1 MTEKTVYEKMVALA
15 SNEVSGWLEDAKWR
29 IENEGWLK
37 HSQYI
42 ALTILRTL
50 RAKKI
55 SQKELAE
62 MVGVSPQQISKIVKG
77 RENLTLETIAKLEAA
92 LGEILIEIPSRN
104 EDPVP
109 LPDSPEK
116 KEKQTGKTSAHYP
129 AAHAGKKTV
138 VKETT
143 EKKMWSA
150 KKGSADSRKG
160 NKTAKDV
167 HKAR

>member
-1 MTEKTVYEKMVALA
+1 MTEKTVYEKMAALA

-50 RAKKI
+50 RAKKM
-55 SQKELAE
+55 SQKVLAE

-92 LGEILIEIPSRN
+92 LGEILIEVPSRS
-104 EDPVP
+104 EDPAP
-109 LPDSPEK
+109 LAESPK
-116 KEKQTGKTSAHYP
+116 KSVKQAVKSSADYP
-129 AAHAGKKTV
+129 VTHAGRQAV
-138 VKETT
+138 VKE
-143 EKKMWSA
+143 KNDKGKWSA
-150 KKGSADSRKG
+150 KKGKSDPRKG
-160 NKTAKDV
+160 GKTWTVVQKT
-167 HKAR
+167 R

>member
-1 MTEKTVYEKMVALA
+1 MTEKTVYEKMAALA
-15 SNEVSGWLEDAKWR
+15 SKEVSGWLEDAKWR

-50 RAKKI
+50 RAKKM
-55 SQKELAE
+55 SQKALAE
-62 MVGVSPQQISKIVKG
+62 RIGVSPQQISKIVKG
-77 RENLTLETIAKLEAA
+77 GGNLTLETIAKIESA
-92 LGEILIEIPSRN
+92 LGIPLIEVPFRN
-104 EDPVP
+104 EEPAP

-116 KEKQTGKTSAHYP
+116 KGKQTGKTSAHYP
-129 AAHAGKKTV
+129 AVHAGEKVT

-143 EKKMWSA
+143 EKKVWSA
-150 KKGSADSRKG
+150 KTGSVDSRKG